1 MDNFEQEEI
10 LSKQYDSKLMKR
22 LLIFA
27 KPYRPYFFVVIILMI
42 ISTVI
47 GLVRPALI
55 KNVIDEDLNGFRK
68 NYVASN
74 LKIEPSVKIGELY
87 FIGKDD
93 TTKDSSNTYSLVY
106 YEKKVYLLEGEVNHN
121 ATFNIKEDN
130 KVYQGSHSYNIYKQL
145 DKEEI
150 KALRS
155 KDLNGLTK
163 IVIVILISY
172 ILAFFINYIQIYMLQ
187 FTGQKIIFNIREQL
201 FKHIESLNLSFFD
214 KTPVGKLVTR
224 LTNDVQTL
232 NEMYTGVLIYLIKD
246 IFMLSGILIAMF
258 LLNVKLALISLIT
271 MPIIFITAILFKK
284 YDRAAYRKV
293 RERLSKINAFLSE
306 NISGMKVVQIYSKE
320 EKKFKEFDKINNDYK
335 KANLEQLTVFA
346 IFRPTIELLSSLTM
360 ALLIWFGGI
369 KVISNELEFGVV
381 FAFVNYI
388 TMFFQPIFDLTEK
401 YDILQS
407 AMASSERIFDLM
419 DNDSIIKNPENPVL
433 VERLQ
438 GDIEFKNVWFAYND
452 EDWVLRDVSFRI
464 KQGEKV
470 AFVGATGAGKT
481 SIISLITRLY
491 DIQKGEILI
500 DGIDIRSMKKEL
512 LRKNIATV
520 LQDVF
525 LFTGDIK
532 SNVRLNDN
540 TISEEAVMDAC
551 KYVNADRFIEKLPEK
566 YNSPVN
572 ERGTTFS
579 QGQRQLIAF
588 ARAIAFNPPILVL
601 DEATSNI
608 DTETEVLIQDA
619 LEKITKDRTTI
630 IVAHRLSTI
639 KNCNKIIVL
648 HKGKIR
654 EEGSHEALIKKEGL
668 YYNLYKLQYKED

>member
-22 LLIFA
+22 LLKFA
-27 KPYRPYFFVVIILMI
+27 KPYRPYFFVVIILMVL
-42 ISTVI
+42 STVI

-74 LKIEPSVKIGELY
+74 LKIEHSVKIGELY
-87 FIGKDD
+87 FIDKDD
-93 TTKDSSNTYSLVY
+93 ATKDNSNTYSLVY
-106 YEKKVYLLEGEVNHN
+106 YEKKVYLVEGEVNHN
-121 ATFNIKEDN
+121 ATFKIKEDN
-130 KVYQGSHSYNIYKQL
+130 KVYQGSYSYNIYKQL
-145 DKEEI
+145 AKEEI

-172 ILAFFINYIQIYMLQ
+172 ILAFIINYIQIYMLQ

-246 IFMLSGILIAMF
+246 IFMLSGILIAML

-419 DNDSIIKNPENPVL
+419 DNDSIIKNPKNPVL
-433 VERLQ
+433 LERLQ

-452 EDWVLRDVSFRI
+452 EDWVLRDVSFKI
-464 KQGEKV
+464 KKGEKV

-532 SNVRLNDN
+532 SNVRLNNN
-540 TISEEAVMDAC
+540 TISEEAIIDAC

-654 EEGSHEALIKKEGL
+654 EEGSHEALMKKEGL
-668 YYNLYKLQYKED
+668 YYNLYKLQYKEG